1 MTEGTLAGELRP
13 GESVLV
19 EAATRSGGERAVCH
33 DLLATATPTET
44 RALVVTM
51 LDRAPAR
58 QSQWET
64 HVDAGVPAALAVVE
78 VAPGAGGDADPPADP
93 GWNAAVR
100 RVASPSDLTEI
111 GMAVG
116 SVLDS
121 WADADGPATVCF
133 HSVSALLQYAESRR
147 VFRFLHLLTSRLATT
162 GARSHFHFDPGM
174 HDDQETATVRA
185 VFDGVVRRDDD
196 GTWRLDRD

>member
-1 MTEGTLAGELRP
+1 MSQGTLTDELRP

-51 LDRAPAR
+51 LDHATTR

-64 HVDAGVPAALAVVE
+64 HVDGIPEALAVVE
-78 VAPGAGGDADPPADP
+78 VAPGAGGDDDPPANPD
-93 GWNAAVR
+93 WNASVK

-121 WADADGPATVCF
+121 WADTGAPVTVCF

-147 VFRFLHLLTSRLATT
+147 VFRFLHLLTSRLGTT
-162 GARSHFHFDPGM
+162 DARAHFHFDPGM
-174 HDDQETATVRA
+174 HDDQEAATVRA
-185 VFDGVVRRDDD
+185 VFDGVVRLEG
-196 GTWRLDRD
+196 GTWRIERD